1 MLENGVCFRVT
12 VTFVRANGER
22 LKAEGKVGDSLLDIV
37 VNNELDLDGYG
48 ERKVL
53 EMFVYFSLNEFKIQ
67 KKIQE
72 LVKER

>member
-1 MLENGVCFRVT
+1 MT

-67 KKIQE
+67 KKFQE